1 MLGNLCASWNGWK
14 AKVIVDMA
22 GCGNAVYYYY
32 RIGPSARSAECSMV
46 EMGVST
52 RIVISKA
59 MNEEEWGCYM
69 WSLRGIRTEIVNV
82 ER

>member
-1 MLGNLCASWNGWK
+1 
-14 AKVIVDMA
+14 
-22 GCGNAVYYYY
+22 
-32 RIGPSARSAECSMV
+32 MV

-59 MNEEEWGCYM
+59 MNEEEWGWYM
-69 WSLRGIRTEIVNV
+69 WSLGGIRTEIVNV

>member
-1 MLGNLCASWNGWK
+1 MLGKLCGSWNGWK

-22 GCGNAVYYYY
+22 GCGNAVFF
-32 RIGPSARSAECSMV
+32 IGFGPSARSAECSMV

-69 WSLRGIRTEIVNV
+69 WSLGGIRTEIVNV